1 MCPVDKPSPVAV
13 LLILSTIPYLS
24 SELSRFIHS
33 LSGLSFLAM
42 LVGHMPM
49 IYCSRSAGVGAWRGA
64 GVTPGAGDIKD
75 QTTPPPPPPHSQ
87 SRQKLAAYV
96 PSCCEDENDTRES
109 LGISTIWNV
118 THSADS
124 RTHADTGE
132 YDQLLRRR
140 DLACWDYLRNSSFI
154 AAAADKMT
162 IRRSA
167 RQWVYWA
174 SYLLGQRRSLASAAF
189 VIFLMGSFI
198 WIQYW
203 LMEKQ

>member
-13 LLILSTIPYLS
+13 LLILFTIPYF
-24 SELSRFIHS
+24 SRQDFQD
-33 LSGLSFLAM
+33 LFTGYLCLSFLAM

-64 GVTPGAGDIKD
+64 GWPQVLGTSKIKRH
-75 QTTPPPPPPHSQ
+75 PPLPPHSQ

-132 YDQLLRRR
+132 YDQLLPARVRGAAPR
-140 DLACWDYLRNSSFI
+140 SRVLRLS
-154 AAAADKMT
+154 
-162 IRRSA
+162 
-167 RQWVYWA
+167 
-174 SYLLGQRRSLASAAF
+174 
-189 VIFLMGSFI
+189 
-198 WIQYW
+198 
-203 LMEKQ
+203 EKFFFYCSCGR